1 MQCGTLIQAY
11 ARSTDEQIKNGGRVS
26 LDLLVTSNIS
36 EEHYYRLPGVNLLM
50 VELKPMY
57 GQDHFDCCHVKQKH
71 YSKLLRE
78 KPHLRQSISD
88 IMNGKYSGSD
98 MEMFMYHPYSPK
110 VQRDLRTCHATQVI
124 PLLAIGYKSPTEINP
139 NEGHLT
145 MSYAIDAYTKGQ
157 SKLKPW

>member
-1 MQCGTLIQAY
+1 MVKENMLL
-11 ARSTDEQIKNGGRVS
+11 EQIFDREKAAHTKIDKQ
-26 LDLLVTSNIS
+26 LIS
-36 EEHYYRLPGVNLLM
+36 IIGD
-50 VELKPMY
+50 KGAADDAY
-57 GQDHFDCCHVKQKH
+57 GDNDKGKGPRENFDRCHAKQKH
-71 YSKLLRE
+71 YSTLLRE

-110 VQRDLRTCHATQVI
+110 IQRDLRTCHATQVI